1 MLGKIEGKTSGW
13 QRMRWLDS
21 FTDSMNMNL
30 SKFQEIMKDREVCQ
44 DNVAVDKGWPWKGV
58 GSGPGNNF
66 GLFSNFA

>member
-1 MLGKIEGKTSGW
+1 VLG
-13 QRMRWLDS
+13 
-21 FTDSMNMNL
+21 
-30 SKFQEIMKDREVCQ
+30 Q